1 MRSETMEVLFGL
13 LFLVSVKSFALTRM
27 NQFTTIKNTINTV
40 ELPFICKMS
49 NNMEDGVTL
58 NSLLNTEQD
67 GNFLKESI
75 QVWLD
80 EEYIPQS
87 CHEDLGNKVKKVYV
101 TNRSKGI
108 SDLGE
113 MMMDVGTSLESY
125 DMGDAFVGPWDV
137 ANKVSDFL
145 MVRLEREICACA
157 GDLSKFVESNEIIE
171 EAVTKVDVVSVNGL
185 KEDLNGAKDAD
196 GAVMFISFINRLDID
211 NRDKGLFSNM
221 NEDFDG
227 MDLMTP
233 LRLSSKQKVFKPIP
247 AVKVES
253 KILLKTASDLRT
265 EFSRY
270 KLLRDFLEGDVE
282 WANMHAV
289 IALCLGFRVT
299 DGKVLQDLTVEP
311 IGWDGLDIVP
321 DLSNLNED
329 LIARRMFADL
339 PEDEGATDIVI
350 ETLAGLEMY
359 QKMKASPD
367 QEIQRRILLGKWL
380 YVQGFFNDQFPPLIR
395 FTPAHMSDND
405 DDEDINEYQ

>member
-1 MRSETMEVLFGL
+1 
-13 LFLVSVKSFALTRM
+13 
-27 NQFTTIKNTINTV
+27 
-40 ELPFICKMS
+40 
-49 NNMEDGVTL
+49 MEDGVTL